1 MFSKRG
7 RASKHGLRGTAWE
20 PVYLKN
26 IGVPKRRSAVSYQSK
41 IYAIS
46 LKSTEKKVMLIPVTK
61 VKTGCKPQSYDT
73 SIEADVLM
81 FQLEKGYKYTFGNNW

>member
-1 MFSKRG
+1 
-7 RASKHGLRGTAWE
+7 
-20 PVYLKN
+20 
-26 IGVPKRRSAVSYQSK
+26 
-41 IYAIS
+41 
-46 LKSTEKKVMLIPVTK
+46 MLIPVTK